1 VFSPV
6 THPSQY
12 RPAARDG
19 GLPALFWIHGGMPLH
34 GAGDEY
40 DGSLIAR
47 TDDIIVVVSI
57 NYRLGAFGFW
67 TCLA

>member
-1 VFSPV
+1 MFSPV

-19 GLPALFWIHGGMPLH
+19 GAAGAVLDPRRMPLH